1 MIAEVEDLELRLVG
15 YVAHASHGFALPLF
29 GQHDRA
35 NTLYVADCRPS
46 GDHSGVISRFDVHEP
61 STHAW
66 LPVERPETVRVGDPW
81 LDVFL
86 WNDAVFVG
94 AAADVW
100 TLLQPVRA
108 ELELSA
114 PLSLLDAA
122 VNAGAV
128 EREALAPLAMS
139 YVTDR
144 FGPGRAKRWR
154 LGTLRRQAAVL
165 VRRLSAQLREVPATV
180 DLLSADLTRAHLHL
194 TEPLAEEL
202 RKVEALAPLV
212 EDMRRFAEAL
222 GLGFDVDIQTAPAP
236 GDRAE
241 KREDVTKRD
250 DREDGLAG
258 SILVVASGSRAREI
272 ARHIADPAWSPTDRR
287 DEGRSKVIQVVNGD
301 DARAVAKLAS
311 SYEIVVA
318 LVDDTTLSEGPKSSV
333 SALLDRMATL
343 GALRILVPA
352 LPELHPAGALDG
364 RSELRS
370 FGRWRPHALLDT
382 AQARSPFWWGNPKRS
397 LDRRIADIISGAA
410 TVCLSGRVANAVRN
424 RKDGQL
430 IVFAMDA
437 ERARS
442 SQAYPDWALGSEST
456 WFEPGPGGG
465 RGRIHFK
472 ERIEV
477 VRRDGP
483 TIGHALIEC
492 RSLEVGFGS
501 FAIAVMNDLFGDRPG
516 LVRHGPDM
524 AEPPGTLMSALK
536 YRRHAF
542 AFHRRAATESM
553 PLLVT
558 AEAPTLEALLAA
570 DQTGWKVV
578 RYTDR
583 PTLRALMLAERGD
596 DRRNVPGEISLGRI
610 ATSDINRRLATR
622 GVDTRDVVRLTR
634 DQLHEWLD
642 SVSPEDRDRLR
653 SEIRPL
659 RVSADVSEKA
669 ETPAFAARRK
679 RLLDGRF
686 QDDPALRALM
696 RVLKI
701 SERELMERR
710 PYKRAADLDTCWAP
724 PADAFMRF
732 ALADGE
738 IPPLVARLGPEE
750 IVLQTSFIIDG
761 DWSTPALFRSRVFG
775 VWAAATLS
783 RSSSWMSRFSVG
795 TTFAGFPIAPP
806 FRIVGTEGTGCALS
820 CADGELLELAQ
831 EVESHIE
838 RIANAGGGASW
849 KSAQRS
855 EELGNLPSARKLE
868 ARILEAYGLKAG
880 ADDLSILERLVIMNG
895 QLDRA

>member
-1 MIAEVEDLELRLVG
+1 LIAQVEDLELRLVG
-15 YVAHASHGFALPLF
+15 YLAHTSHGFALPLF

-46 GDHSGVISRFDVHEP
+46 GDHAGVISRFDIHEP
-61 STHAW
+61 SGHSW
-66 LPVERPETVRVGDPW
+66 LPVQRSEAVQVGDAW

-94 AAADVW
+94 TAAYIW
-100 TLLQPVRA
+100 SQLGPLSA

-122 VNAGAV
+122 MNAGV
-128 EREALAPLAMS
+128 PERETLAPVAMA

-144 FGPGRAKRWR
+144 FDAGRARRWR
-154 LGTLRRQAAVL
+154 LGALRRHASVLMRRIAPQLQQIPAA
-165 VRRLSAQLREVPATV
+165 A
-180 DLLSADLTRAHLHL
+180 DLLSADLSRAHLHL
-194 TEPLAEEL
+194 TGAVAEDL
-202 RKVEALAPLV
+202 RKTEDLAPLV
-212 EDMRRFAEAL
+212 ADMKRFAEAL
-222 GLGFDVDIQTAPAP
+222 GLGFDLDIQAASVSEAAARREEPVRR
-236 GDRAE
+236 DERAGE
-241 KREDVTKRD
+241 
-250 DREDGLAG
+250 LAG
-258 SILVVASGSRAREI
+258 AILVVTSGSRAREI
-272 ARHIADPAWSPTDRR
+272 ARHIADPAWVPADRR
-287 DEGRSKVIQVVNGD
+287 DEGGHKVIHVVNGD
-301 DARAVAKLAS
+301 DARATAKLEP
-311 SYEIVVA
+311 SYEAVLA
-318 LVDDTTLSEGPKSSV
+318 LVDDTSMSDRPKSSLLDV
-333 SALLDRMATL
+333 LDRMTPP

-352 LPELHPAGALDG
+352 LPELHPADRFSG
-364 RSELRS
+364 RSEPRL
-370 FGRWRPHALLDT
+370 GGWRPHAILDT

-410 TVCLSGRVANAVRN
+410 TLCLSRRAGHAIRN

-437 ERARS
+437 ERLRS
-442 SQAYPDWALGSEST
+442 SQSDPDWALGSEST
-456 WFEPGPGGG
+456 WFEPGRGGA

-472 ERIEV
+472 DRVEV

-483 TIGHALIEC
+483 TVGHALIEC
-492 RSLEVGFGS
+492 RSLEEGFSS
-501 FAIAVMNDLFGDRPG
+501 FAVAVMNDLFGDRPG

-524 AEPPGTLMSALK
+524 ADPPGQLLSALK

-542 AFHRRAATESM
+542 AFHPRAASGPV

-570 DQTGWKVV
+570 ERSGWRVV

-583 PTLRALMLAERGD
+583 ATLRALVLSERDFGS
-596 DRRNVPGEISLGRI
+596 RNVPEEISLGRI
-610 ATSDINRRLATR
+610 VTSDINRRLATR
-622 GVDTRDVVRLTR
+622 GVDSRDVIRLTR

-659 RVSADVSEKA
+659 RLSADVSDKG
-669 ETPAFAARRK
+669 ETLAFAARRK

-686 QDDPALRALM
+686 HDDPALQALM

-724 PADAFMRF
+724 PTDDFMRF

-761 DWSTPALFRSRVFG
+761 DWATPALFRSRVFG

-795 TTFAGFPIAPP
+795 ATFAGFPVATP
-806 FRIVGTEGTGCALS
+806 FRIVGTEGTGCALL
-820 CADGELLELAQ
+820 CADTGLLDLAR
-831 EVESHIE
+831 EVDSHIE

-849 KSAQRS
+849 KNAQRS
-855 EELGNLPSARKLE
+855 DELGDLPSARELE
-868 ARILEAYGLKAG
+868 ARILAAYELPAG
-880 ADDLSILERLVIMNG
+880 ADDLSILERLVTMNG
-895 QLDRA
+895 ALNRS